1 MSLKT
6 LANKAT
12 SKVGKQVLIAQKHS
26 PTFLIA
32 IGIAGVTTAT
42 FLACKATLKLSD
54 VVTEAE
60 GKIAEA
66 HAHMDKSFE
75 VSHDGTDKDKERFAK
90 AKNRAA
96 ISLKTQT
103 AIKIVKLYAP
113 SSILLA
119 VSVGALTGSHLILQK
134 RNAGL
139 AAAYTIV
146 QKGFNDY
153 RGRVIA
159 DQGAEKDLEYRFG
172 TNGREVVED
181 GPNGPEVK
189 WIEGP
194 DQKALQAAEEETYAR
209 VFAPRHADGKIN
221 DNWSEIPMQ
230 NQYFITMV
238 LGHARDALET
248 KGYIFLND
256 VYDMLGFERTIAG
269 SEVGW
274 IKGSKINPVTGEQ
287 ETDGY
292 IDFGLWN
299 EGIYKGKSWV
309 NGNPEAFLLDF
320 NVDGPI
326 RSQVLAR
333 M

>member
-6 LANKAT
+6 LANKVT
-12 SKVGKQVLIAQKHS
+12 SKVGRQVLVAQKHS
-26 PTFLIA
+26 PTALLAFGIVGVGTCMFL
-32 IGIAGVTTAT
+32 TA
-42 FLACKATLKLSD
+42 KATLKVGD
-54 VVTEAE
+54 VVTDGEE
-60 GKIAEA
+60 RIKNVG
-66 HAHMDKSFE
+66 E
-75 VSHDGTDKDKERFAK
+75 VDAGEETPSEKQIKK
-90 AKNRAA
+90 AGFNIR
-96 ISLKTQT
+96 LQT
-103 AIKIVKLYAP
+103 AIKIGRLYAP
-113 SSILLA
+113 A
-119 VSVGALTGSHLILQK
+119 VLVGVASVGALTGSHLILQK